1 MPRHVD
7 IGWPDGHVECME
19 YWVIQMF
26 TGKYTERASVAGK
39 ATGMSESAGQQK
51 PMSNFNFLSLV

>member
-1 MPRHVD
+1 
-7 IGWPDGHVECME
+7 
-19 YWVIQMF
+19 MF

-51 PMSNFNFLSLV
+51 PMSNFNFLSLI